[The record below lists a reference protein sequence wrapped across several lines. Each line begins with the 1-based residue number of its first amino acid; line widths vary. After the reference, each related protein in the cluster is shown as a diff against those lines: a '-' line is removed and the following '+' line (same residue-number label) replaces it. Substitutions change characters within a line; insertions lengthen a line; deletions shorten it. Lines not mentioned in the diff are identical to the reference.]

1 MSMSTFIFGIVPPD
15 KEYKRMKAVWDVC
28 TEAGIEIPEAV
39 DAFFEYEK
47 PEENGMKIGIT
58 DIVSNCSEPYTTG
71 YEIDLSKL
79 PEKVKFIRFVNS
91 W

>member
-1 MSMSTFIFGIVPPD
+1 MSMTTHAYGIVPPD

-28 TEAGIEIPEAV
+28 MEARIEIPEAV
-39 DAFFEYEK
+39 DAFFEGEE
-47 PEENGMKIGIT
+47 PEEKGMKINIT
-58 DIVSNCSEPYTTG
+58 YTVNDCSESSSTG
-71 YEIDLSKL
+71 YEIDLSQL